1 MTSPASPQRADG
13 VLLGAVIGSLLDTY
27 KPEGVGIW
35 LNSPNRNLD
44 GRPLDLIA
52 AGEGDRVLVEA
63 DRLAGGPTG

>member
-1 MTSPASPQRADG
+1 MTASPQPSHGRM
-13 VLLGAVIGSLLDTY
+13 LGAVIGSLLDTY